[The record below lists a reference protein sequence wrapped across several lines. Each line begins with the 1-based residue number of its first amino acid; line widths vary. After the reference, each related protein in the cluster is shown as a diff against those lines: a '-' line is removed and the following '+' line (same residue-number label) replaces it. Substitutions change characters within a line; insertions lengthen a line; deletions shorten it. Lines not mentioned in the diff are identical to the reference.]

1 MPDATSNKPRP
12 RLAIPEATRQPQRPA
27 KPGPAPGKLP
37 VPAMIAFVVAL
48 VAVVTLVALL
58 VLSHTPVLRIAAI
71 DVESTEHIS
80 AESIAKLA
88 RVEEGTT
95 LLNVDIDSVVESVKR
110 NPWVEDVQITR
121 EFPDRLKIEVTERK
135 PGAIVLMSSGTI
147 GWYVAADGTWIEPFN
162 IEVGANQTVVDAAQQ
177 KAIEVGCR
185 IVTDVPA
192 EVVPEAGKVAEDASL
207 QAVLSYLSEFSED
220 FAATIVRFSAPSRES
235 ISCTLESGV
244 EVSLG
249 APTNVATKEAIVT
262 QILAEHPDKITYINV
277 RIPSRPSYREV
288 GTDSVQEGT
297 GALAEDEYA
306 EPQSLEDDDSWY
318 YGQHSDMPEGLVWGE
333 DYYDASTDTNYEYQ
347 PETDS
352 YITW

>member
-1 MPDATSNKPRP
+1 MADVRTPKEQARP
-12 RLAIPEATRQPQRPA
+12 TIKRQPQAVAQEGSRGLPLPA
-27 KPGPAPGKLP
+27 I
-37 VPAMIAFVVAL
+37 IALVVA
-48 VAVVTLVALL
+48 VMAVLALVALL
-58 VLSHTPVLRIAAI
+58 VLSHTPVLTITGI

-147 GWYVAADGTWIEPFN
+147 GWYVASDGTWIEPFN

-207 QAVLSYLSEFSED
+207 QAVLAYLAEFTNEFST
-220 FAATIVRFSAPSRES
+220 TIVRFSAPSRES

-249 APTNVATKEAIVT
+249 EPTNIATKEAIVT
-262 QILAEHPDKITYINV
+262 QILAEHPDQITYINV
-277 RIPSRPSYREV
+277 RTPSRPSYREV
-288 GTDSVQEGT
+288 GIDSVQEGS
-297 GALAEDEYA
+297 GALAEEEYA
-306 EPQSLEDDDSWY
+306 DQQSLEDHDGWY